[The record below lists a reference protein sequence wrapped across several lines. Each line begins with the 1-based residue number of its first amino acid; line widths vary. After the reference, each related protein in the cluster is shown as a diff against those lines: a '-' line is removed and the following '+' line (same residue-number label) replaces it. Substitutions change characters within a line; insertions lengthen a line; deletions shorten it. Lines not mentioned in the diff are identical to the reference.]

1 MKSTKKRLLWVGV
14 GLVLVLAGAV
24 GWGEEQAAQ
33 TPPAPAVVAHFHLA
47 GELTE
52 SPMADAFGLLG
63 GQVTSLKDLVRRIDR
78 AGTDDKVKAV
88 ILTYDGLEVGF
99 AQLEEVRHAIGRVK
113 DAGKK
118 VYVHTEA
125 LTTFPYALLCAG
137 SRVSV
142 APQSTLWLTGFYAQ
156 SIYLKDLLDKIGVQ
170 ADFLHMGAYK
180 SAAEMLTQTS
190 PSAPA
195 QENLNWLL
203 DSWYNT
209 LVDMIAQSRGKT
221 PEQVRDLIDHG
232 PYLAEQAREK
242 GLIDAVA
249 TQEEFLAGIEKDL
262 GGTVTIDNRYGQA
275 KHEEINL
282 ASPLALFS
290 ILSELFKTPTAAPKK
305 EAVGLIYVDGTIL
318 PGYGQSSFLG
328 ISGGAFS
335 GDIRKALET
344 AVGDDTVK
352 AVVMRIDSPG
362 GSAEAS
368 EVILNATRRLRGK
381 KPFIVSMG
389 NVAGSGGY
397 YVAVAAD
404 TIFAD
409 EATITASIGVVGG
422 KLVTKGLWDK
432 LGVNWVGYK
441 RGANAD
447 LLAGHQAF
455 TEGQRKVIEEYMQ
468 HVYTVFKGHV
478 TKERGSKLRKPIDEL
493 AGGRVYTGKQGLDL
507 GLVDQLGGLDKALR
521 YAAGKA
527 SLQEGQYE
535 VRIIP
540 KPKDFLTQLLEE
552 YSGEGE
558 RPSDL
563 TMPASARLLAGQS
576 ALASLSSVAG
586 ILPAL
591 QGRPWSGGPLG
602 TALGTIEPQEVR
614 VLLQALQRI
623 DLLRRESVILM
634 MPFDMIVQ

>member
-1 MKSTKKRLLWVGV
+1 MKSMRKGLLWIGV
-14 GLVLVLAGAV
+14 GLVLVFVGPA

-52 SPMADAFGLLG
+52 SPMADPFGLLG
-63 GQVTSLKDLVRRIDR
+63 GQITSLKELVRRIDQ
-78 AGTDDKVKAV
+78 AGTDDRVKAV
-88 ILTYDGLEVGF
+88 ILTYDGLSVGF
-99 AQLEEVRHAIGRVK
+99 GQLEEVRHAIGRVK
-113 DAGKK
+113 EAGKK
-118 VYVHTEA
+118 VYVHA
-125 LTTFPYALLCAG
+125 GAMTTFPYTLLCAG
-137 SRVSV
+137 SRLSV
-142 APQSTLWLTGFYAQ
+142 APESTLWLTGFYAQ
-156 SIYLKDLLDKIGVQ
+156 SIYVKDLLDKIGVQ

-180 SAAEMLTQTS
+180 SAAEMLTRTS
-190 PSAPA
+190 PSEPA

-209 LVDMIAQSRGKT
+209 LVDMIARSRGKT

-249 TQEEFLAGIEKDL
+249 TQEEFLAGIKKDL
-262 GGTVTIDNRYGQA
+262 GGTITIDNRYGRA
-275 KHEEINL
+275 KREEINL

-290 ILSELFKTPTAAPKK
+290 ILSELFKGPTAAPKK
-305 EAVGLIYVDGTIL
+305 EAVGLIYVDGPIL

-328 ISGGAFS
+328 LSSAAYG

-344 AVGDDTVK
+344 AASDDTVK
-352 AVVMRIDSPG
+352 AVVMRVDSPG

-368 EVILNATRRLRGK
+368 EVILNATRQFRGK
-381 KPFIVSMG
+381 KPFVVSMG

-409 EATITASIGVVGG
+409 ETTITASIGVVGG
-422 KLVTKGLWDK
+422 KLITKGLWDK
-432 LGVNWVGYK
+432 LGVNWVGHK

-447 LLAGHQAF
+447 MLAGHQAF
-455 TEGQRKVIEEYMQ
+455 TDGQRKVLEDYMQ

-478 TKERGSKLRKPIDEL
+478 TKERGSRLRKPIDEI

-507 GLVDQLGGLDKALR
+507 GLVDQLGGLDKAIR
-521 YAAGKA
+521 YAADKA
-527 SLQEGQYE
+527 SLKEGEYE
-535 VRIIP
+535 VRVIP

-563 TMPASARLLAGQS
+563 TMPAAARLLTGQP
-576 ALASLSSVAG
+576 ALASLFSVAG

-602 TALGTIEPQEVR
+602 GPLDTIEPQQLR
-614 VLLQALQRI
+614 ALLQALQRI

-634 MPFDMIVQ
+634 MPFDLIVQ